1 MNTGMLITSLY
12 KNMLTIKIIE
22 DKVYLNNELLVKKKI
37 LWRNHCRDIFIN
49 KEYVVKVVFDKKDDS
64 SMDQNLLEYEKW
76 KVISKTSD
84 STFFAPVML
93 CHKKGKFLVQER
105 YYFTSHRRNDD
116 VRNKIKSLCKKYDIG
131 DVPHY
136 ENRNWAMIG
145 KNMPIIYDYGSDE
158 YWSE

>member
-1 MNTGMLITSLY
+1 MTEVNIDG
-12 KNMLTIKIIE
+12 KN
-22 DKVYLNNELLVKKKI
+22 VYLNNQLLKKKKI
-37 LWRNHCRDIFIN
+37 LWYTHCREIFLN
-49 KEYVVKVVFDKKDDS
+49 DNYVVKVVFDEEDISSMNQNVLEYNKWKKISKKKDS
-64 SMDQNLLEYEKW
+64 IY
-76 KVISKTSD
+76 
-84 STFFAPVML
+84 FAPVFFCEKNGL
-93 CHKKGKFLVQER
+93 YLVQKR

-116 VRNKIKSLCKKYDIG
+116 IRNKIKSLCKKYDIG